1 MKRFTIQVP
10 ASSANIGPGFD
21 SLGLAVNLHLNLEVT
36 EADNWEFEHRSS
48 LLGPVTNYEEH
59 FIYQIAKQ
67 TAARHNKELRPCKV
81 VETSN
86 IPLARGLGSS
96 SSAVLAGIEIANQ
109 LCNLS
114 LTTEEKLQYGTDIE
128 GHPDNI
134 APALYGGLVIAAITD
149 DQETHWVRLPE
160 IKSDIIVHI
169 PNVELKTEKARGVL
183 PESYSRGQAA
193 SASAVS
199 NVLIAALLSSD
210 YSLAGKMM
218 EKDLFHEPYRAE
230 LIPNYHLIRNSANE
244 YGAYGTV
251 ISGAGPTMISFV
263 PEGAGE
269 TIANQ
274 MKKILP
280 DYEIKALQID
290 QTGLKIDCG

>member
-1 MKRFTIQVP
+1 MRSFTIQVP

-21 SLGLAVNLHLNLEVT
+21 SLGLAVNLHLKLEVT
-36 EADNWEFEHRSS
+36 EADKWEFEHRSP

-59 FIYQIAKQ
+59 FIYKIAKE

-81 VETSN
+81 VETSD

-109 LCNLS
+109 IANLS
-114 LTTEEKLQYGTDIE
+114 LTAEEKLQYGTDIE

-160 IKSDIIVHI
+160 IRSDIVVHI

-183 PESYSRGQAA
+183 PEDYSRGQAT

-199 NVLIAALLSSD
+199 NVFIAALLSDD

-218 EKDLFHEPYRAE
+218 EKDLFHEPYRAD
-230 LIPNYHLIRNSANE
+230 LIPNYHLIRNSAKE

-263 PEGAGE
+263 PKGDGE
-269 TIANQ
+269 TIADQ
-274 MKKILP
+274 MRRILP
-280 DYEIKALQID
+280 DYEIKALQVD
-290 QTGLKIDCG
+290 LTGLKVD